1 MPSPYPKYQPT
12 FTREEV
18 EQARSVIGHHSA
30 PHNQVVRAKM
40 VLILAQDPSIGN
52 DELAE
57 QAGVYYHTACK
68 WRKRWATEGFSLQDH
83 PRSGRPA
90 AFSPSAGG

>member
-1 MPSPYPKYQPT
+1 MPSPYPKYQPI
-12 FTREEV
+12 FTSEEV
-18 EQARSVIGHHSA
+18 EQARTVMGQHTA

-40 VLILAQDPSIGN
+40 VLILAKHSSIGN

-57 QAGVYYHTACK
+57 EAGVHYHTACK
-68 WRKRWATEGFSLQDH
+68 WRKRWATEGFSLQDR

-90 AFSPSAGG
+90 TFSPSADS